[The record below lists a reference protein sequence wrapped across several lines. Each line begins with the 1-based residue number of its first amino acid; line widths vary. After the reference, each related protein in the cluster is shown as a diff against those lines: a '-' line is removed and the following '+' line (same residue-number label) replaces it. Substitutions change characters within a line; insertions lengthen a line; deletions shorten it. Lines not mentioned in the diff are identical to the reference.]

1 MGTYDL
7 TSFHLVSQYVEQL
20 EHLFATR
27 IVYNWDE
34 DSRALHMFQSFTR
47 PERMLLDCSVERTE
61 QDLLK
66 DRFTKSWIERYA
78 LSECQFMLAQIRGK
92 FTSLPGAGGG
102 ISLNAA
108 ELTALAESNRAEL
121 MQQIDDFV
129 VNDIEGLGQHST
141 FIIG

>member
-1 MGTYDL
+1 M
-7 TSFHLVSQYVEQL
+7 
-20 EHLFATR
+20 
-27 IVYNWDE
+27 
-34 DSRALHMFQSFTR
+34 
-47 PERMLLDCSVERTE
+47 DCSVERTE

-92 FTSLPGAGGG
+92 YTALPGAGGG

-108 ELTALAESNRAEL
+108 ELTALAENNRADL
-121 MQQIDDFV
+121 MQQIDDFI
-129 VNDIEGLGQHST
+129 VNDVEGLGQHGT